1 MNDPLTGY
9 HYPPEW
15 VERCRDPALL
25 HQVEEGLAVLTASGT
40 VLRRGFT
47 TGTTAAA
54 VVAGSILSLTGRV
67 KEVRV
72 MLPIG
77 RSVTV
82 PVTAYRGKATAHK
95 FGGDHPADITAGIEL
110 CAEAVPQDRITITA
124 GEGIGRWVRD
134 ALTFRSGDPAIS
146 PPASAC
152 IQTAATVACYQA
164 GIPGARVCITVP
176 EGKRVA
182 EHTLN
187 ARVGVIGGI
196 SLLGTTGLVEPWDD
210 HLRESTLE
218 RVASVRDPVLTTG
231 RTGLRFARL
240 TYPDRE
246 VLLVGTSIR
255 DALGRA
261 QGEVVLFGLSALIL
275 RAIDP
280 SFLDGTGYMTVEEFS
295 GSPVF
300 PSRARQALTSFR
312 KEHPHVTVVLID
324 RNGTVIAES
333 A

>member
-1 MNDPLTGY
+1 
-9 HYPPEW
+9 
-15 VERCRDPALL
+15 VED
-25 HQVEEGLAVLTASGT
+25 GLAVLTASGT

-67 KEVRV
+67 KEVPV

-77 RSVTV
+77 RAVTV
-82 PVTAYRGKATAHK
+82 PVMAYRGRATAHK
-95 FGGDHPADITAGIEL
+95 FGGDHPADVTAGIEI

-124 GEGIGRWVRD
+124 GEGIGRWARD

-152 IQTAATVACYQA
+152 IQTAATAACHQIR
-164 GIPGARVCITVP
+164 IPGARVCITVP

-187 ARVGVIGGI
+187 ARVGVLGGI

-240 TYPDRE
+240 TYPDRD

-255 DALGRA
+255 DAIGRA
-261 QGEVVLFGLSALIL
+261 QGEAILFGLPALIL

-280 SFLDGTGYMTVEEFS
+280 SFLDGTGFTTIEEFS
-295 GSPVF
+295 GSPAF
-300 PSRARQALTSFR
+300 PSHVRKALTKLR
-312 KEHPHVTVVLID
+312 AEYPHVTVILID
-324 RNGTVIAES
+324 RDGNVIAES